1 MSKQRSTKIIRFYK
15 KSRLAGFFLFGITL
29 LSCQPSVVDDER
41 QLIQQ
46 AQTSATAA
54 ARLAKMRLADNEL
67 DAALNWWRQAA
78 LLGDSDALEHALR
91 LQLRLQGKLVTAQWL
106 DEQYDVEQ
114 EATSARPAIT
124 SLSTALLAELGF
136 WQHLPALD
144 IAGWQSSAGCAITL
158 QPVVSQQQGVNTWQG
173 LLQQWQQDKQL
184 QQLPVCFLPLHT
196 IQSTALACSEQNS
209 QRITCDYQPLEPLVA
224 QGEFS
229 QLLLIAG
236 RGTASYNN
244 GVLHLPDQ
252 ANLALLRHEFMHIL
266 GFMDEYALSDMA
278 AQQVCRSE
286 KNWPNLV
293 IGDGEAQ
300 LQRYIQH
307 WQLDAKQIKLTAVN
321 TCDAV
326 SMSAYR
332 VVADINLMQYYETDL
347 PALYY
352 QLMQHILKR
361 PGQLMPVQ
369 YYFAYLARQRQ
380 DWPAW
385 QHFMQHAAGQGYSD
399 AIHALH
405 SSAAH
410 SSAAK

>member
-1 MSKQRSTKIIRFYK
+1 MSKQRSTKIIGILK
-15 KSRLAGFFLFGITL
+15 KSRLAGFFLFGIML
-29 LSCQPSVVDDER
+29 LSCQPTEVDVER

-46 AQTSATAA
+46 AQTSAAAA

-67 DAALNWWRQAA
+67 DAALKWWRQAA
-78 LLGDSDALEHALR
+78 LLGDSNALEHALR

-106 DEQYDVEQ
+106 DEQYLIKQD
-114 EATSARPAIT
+114 APAALPAIT
-124 SLSTALLAELGF
+124 TLSANLLAELGF
-136 WQHLPALD
+136 WQHVPVTN
-144 IAGWQSSAGCAITL
+144 IAGWQSPAGCAITL
-158 QPVVSQQQGVNTWQG
+158 QPVASQQQGVNTWQR

-184 QQLPVCFLPLHT
+184 QQLPVCYLPLHT
-196 IQSTALACSEQNS
+196 IESTALACSEQSS
-209 QRITCDYQPLEPLVA
+209 QRINCHYQPLEKLVA

-229 QLLLIAG
+229 QLLVIAG

-266 GFMDEYALSDMA
+266 GFIDEYVLSDVA
-278 AQQVCRSE
+278 AQEVCRTE
-286 KNWPNLV
+286 RNFPNLV
-293 IGDGEAQ
+293 IGDDGAQ
-300 LQRYIQH
+300 LQRYLQH
-307 WQLDAKQIKLTAVN
+307 WQLDAAHIKLTAVN
-321 TCDAV
+321 TCDALGI
-326 SMSAYR
+326 SAYR
-332 VVADINLMQYYETDL
+332 VVADVNLMEYYETDL

-352 QLMQHILKR
+352 QLMQHILQQ

-399 AIHALH
+399 AIHALQ
-405 SSAAH
+405 
-410 SSAAK
+410 